1 MKIWEI
7 WFAKFPF
14 EEDPSIEKERPVI
27 ILNVEP
33 LEVLSVKVTSH
44 KVRNEDEYDIAIEH
58 WQEAGLRKPS
68 VARISK
74 AMFLDNNKFEYKIG
88 TLHDD
93 DKVSIFT
100 KYKEY
105 IARNN

>member
-27 ILNVEP
+27 ILNVDP

-44 KVRNEDEYDIAIEH
+44 KIRNEDEYDIAIEH

-93 DKVSIFT
+93 DKVSILSL
-100 KYKEY
+100 
-105 IARNN
+105 IHI

>member
-44 KVRNEDEYDIAIEH
+44 KIRNEDEYDIAIEH
-58 WQEAGLRKPS
+58 WQKPD
-68 VARISK
+68 
-74 AMFLDNNKFEYKIG
+74 LENHLLQEYLKQC
-88 TLHDD
+88 
-93 DKVSIFT
+93 S
-100 KYKEY
+100 
-105 IARNN
+105 

>member
-27 ILNVEP
+27 ILNVDP

-44 KVRNEDEYDIAIEH
+44 NVRNKDEYDIAIEH

-74 AMFLDNNKFEYKIG
+74 VMFLDNNKFEYKIG
-88 TLHDD
+88 TLHEDD
-93 DKVSIFT
+93 QTSIFA
-100 KYKEY
+100 KYREY
-105 IARNN
+105 IEKNS